1 MNRVTIKDLHKHFTS
16 RDLVVTVPRR
26 GAINGLD
33 LTIRDGEF
41 FVLLGPSGCGKTTTL
56 RCIAGLEEPSAGVIS
71 IGDQVVVD
79 GDRAIF
85 VQPHRREVGMMFQSY
100 ALWPHMT
107 VFQNVAYPLRHQRRN
122 LGQKAVAEQ
131 VARSLA
137 IVGLEGYEGRQ
148 PTQLSGG
155 QQQRVALARA
165 LAAQPRLLLF
175 DEPLSNL
182 DAQLRARLRMD
193 LRRVHDET
201 GGTSIYVTHD
211 QAEALALADRVA
223 IMKFGQLE
231 QLGRPR
237 EIFLSPASR
246 FVAEFVGYENILPG
260 TVVEASDG
268 RARFRPDGFDA
279 VLPGLPG
286 PQVRAGA
293 RGYAA
298 FRAGALRLESAGASE
313 GLGAATLTSAIYQG
327 DRYQVTV
334 ALGGATLHGVIGLE
348 SLAGKDP
355 QRGATVDPVIR
366 PEDVVILSDDAEA
379 EQPAETR
386 AA

>member
-1 MNRVTIKDLHKHFTS
+1 MNRVVIKDLHKHFTS

-56 RCIAGLEEPSAGVIS
+56 RCIAGLEEPTAGAIS

-85 VQPHRREVGMMFQSY
+85 VPPHRREVGMMFQSY

-107 VFQNVAYPLRHQRRN
+107 VFQNVAYPLRHQRRH

-131 VARSLA
+131 VARTLA

-231 QLGRPR
+231 QLGPPR

-260 TVVEASDG
+260 TVVTAADG
-268 RARFRPDGFDA
+268 VARFRPDGFEA
-279 VLPGLPG
+279 VIAGRPG

-298 FRAGALRLESAGASE
+298 FRAGALRLAPAGTSAA
-313 GLGAATLTSAIYQG
+313 LGAATLNSAIYQG
-327 DRYQVTV
+327 DRYQVTA
-334 ALGGATLHGVIGLE
+334 ALGGAALQGVIGLDGLGG
-348 SLAGKDP
+348 LAP
-355 QRGATVDPVIR
+355 ERGATVYPVIA
-366 PEDVVILSDDAEA
+366 PDDVVILADDAESEA
-379 EQPAETR
+379 HLEAR
-386 AA
+386 VA